1 MMTLAVIIGITAIT
15 AKHYKY
21 LPLIFT
27 QLPPMTMLEKNAD
40 GSVTVHGITGKFF
53 DTMKSIMNFT

>member
-1 MMTLAVIIGITAIT
+1 MLITAT
-15 AKHYKY
+15 YYRH
-21 LPLIFT
+21 LPLPLK
-27 QLPPMTMLEKNAD
+27 QLPPMTMLENNID